1 MARIERMQVHS
12 FWLEVPRRALERLPA
27 ELAPELALRLTR
39 GPKPGP
45 GPGPERGE
53 LLELAEERGGCL
65 LRFVTVEPAD
75 VGVVALQEI
84 QIRGDADGSFF
95 LATLGAMMV
104 RYGGDLEAQV
114 QGGPGTRPTPV
125 HIVRGVTDYP
135 GLSTHSAAA
144 HLAQAADDAGAKDRA
159 QAPAVS
165 AAPAAS
171 SGAEASGPTG
181 GAGAQAQEEQELH
194 ELLGRA
200 QAHWAEYQRL
210 KGRRGE

>member
-12 FWLEVPRRALERLPA
+12 FWLEVPRRALERLPG

-39 GPKPGP
+39 SPGP
-45 GPGPERGE
+45 GGAE

-65 LRFVTVEPAD
+65 LRFAPVEPAD
-75 VGVVALQEI
+75 EGVVALREV
-84 QIRGDADGSFF
+84 QIREDADGSFF

-114 QGGPGTRPTPV
+114 QGGPGARPTPV

-171 SGAEASGPTG
+171 SGTEAPGAAGG
-181 GAGAQAQEEQELH
+181 GAGQEEQEVH